1 MFGFL
6 VYDGGALVLH
16 ALRLALG
23 DEAFFSTLQTWVS
36 ENTGTSRT
44 TEDFVEHVRTKNP
57 DLDEGFFAEW
67 LYAETVPTEFPG

>member
-1 MFGFL
+1 M
-6 VYDGGALVLH
+6 YDGGALILH

-44 TEDFVEHVRTKNP
+44 TEDFVEHVRTKNAG
-57 DLDEGFFAEW
+57 LDEDFFEDW
-67 LYAETVPTEFPG
+67 LYAESVPTEYPG